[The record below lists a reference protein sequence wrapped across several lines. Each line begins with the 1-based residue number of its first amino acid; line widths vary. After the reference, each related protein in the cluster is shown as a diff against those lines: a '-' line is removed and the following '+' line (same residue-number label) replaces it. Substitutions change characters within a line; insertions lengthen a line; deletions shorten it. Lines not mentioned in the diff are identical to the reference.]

1 MKDIKN
7 TTQKKYRDYSK
18 TPGSPDNDF
27 LFMYSVARLGNR
39 RFVKT
44 KCIDLIYIPLMKEH
58 MLVSA
63 RFLSTSMK
71 SLSLLPCW

>member
-27 LFMYSVARLGNR
+27 LFMYSVARY
-39 RFVKT
+39 V
-44 KCIDLIYIPLMKEH
+44 Y
-58 MLVSA
+58 LVYTFIFTYHYS
-63 RFLSTSMK
+63 
-71 SLSLLPCW
+71 